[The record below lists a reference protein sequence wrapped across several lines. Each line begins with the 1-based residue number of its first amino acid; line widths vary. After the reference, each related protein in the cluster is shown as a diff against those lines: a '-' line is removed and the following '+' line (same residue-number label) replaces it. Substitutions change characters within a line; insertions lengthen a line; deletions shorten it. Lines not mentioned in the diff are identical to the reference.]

1 MRAVFGGAIVTALSI
16 LATPGSSVQAVDY
29 DFVSV
34 YSSATP
40 LAEVNATAPS
50 VNNAGT
56 VAFAALIPDPA
67 ANRSTYVVFRSAGGQ
82 LVALLNL
89 TDSLGAGSPGPLVI
103 NEGGAIAL
111 HYARGIEG
119 LVVRIQPDGSYAV
132 LARSDQFASTPYLEI
147 APAVSMNGTGQVA
160 ALVTNTDLTSS
171 IVRFDAAGAV
181 EVARSSPDLVNF
193 SPPAINDAGVVAFT
207 AQGASAGNVHVY
219 SGTGGSL
226 TDEGAI
232 DPCPGPS
239 HTPAINNDGLV
250 LSDCGGPPLFS
261 ARGGVVNVLLTGSED
276 PIFGRLT
283 SGYGLSNRAQTVF
296 VTGSAEGPPEVG
308 LFTGNDPL
316 SGKVLRTGDTV
327 FELPVEDIAIGHR
340 SVNDTG
346 QIALLLQVGGER
358 PTTHI
363 ILATPRRTPQE
374 ITFPDLANPIFGGP
388 PLPMTA
394 TASSGLPV
402 TFAASG
408 ACALAA
414 GAVTLLGAGN
424 CTVTASQGGDSTY
437 APAPDV
443 SQTLSIGRAAQ
454 AIDFG
459 VVARGECRGRQ
470 ERSSSA
476 KGPSAARATHLCTV
490 RLHTPTARATA
501 AGLSPAAT
509 RWANNARLWGVV
521 RGFLCTSI
529 RGTSLAWLGVWR
541 QPPSQRRGLGWT
553 FC

>member
-34 YSSATP
+34 YSRATP

-50 VNNAGT
+50 LNNAGT

-296 VTGSAEGPPEVG
+296 LTGSAEGPPEVG

-374 ITFPDLANPIFGGP
+374 ITFPDLASPIFGSP

-394 TASSGLPV
+394 TLGTVATRRRDAS
-402 TFAASG
+402 TFAAMVV
-408 ACALAA
+408 LA
-414 GAVTLLGAGN
+414 
-424 CTVTASQGGDSTY
+424 
-437 APAPDV
+437 
-443 SQTLSIGRAAQ
+443 R
-454 AIDFG
+454 
-459 VVARGECRGRQ
+459 
-470 ERSSSA
+470 
-476 KGPSAARATHLCTV
+476 
-490 RLHTPTARATA
+490 
-501 AGLSPAAT
+501 
-509 RWANNARLWGVV
+509 
-521 RGFLCTSI
+521 
-529 RGTSLAWLGVWR
+529 
-541 QPPSQRRGLGWT
+541 PPPP
-553 FC
+553 